1 MKFARAEQRAAEG
14 FSMSSANQ
22 PVQGM
27 SDIAVPEV
35 RLWQR
40 LEELAR
46 MVLARYGFDELRTP
60 VVEFEAVFTRSLGE
74 TTDVVQKEMYVFEK
88 GGRRLCL
95 RPEGTAGVMRHAA
108 GLGAQETDG
117 ARWYYI
123 GPMFRHERPQA
134 GRKRQFHQCGVEC
147 LEPPAP
153 LVDAEILALQ
163 VDLLRA
169 WGIGDCTVRL
179 NTRGEAGG
187 QARVAEGLRA
197 ALAARETELCEDCR
211 RRMSENVLR
220 VLDCKNEACQ
230 AIVAALPPLTQFMSE
245 ASRAYLEQVAAHL
258 DALGV
263 AYRLDPLLVR
273 GLDYYEHSVWEIAS
287 TALGAQNAV
296 AGGGRYRMQ
305 LGGRELA
312 GVGFAIGLERVVGV
326 LQALGRDGALLAPPP
341 PLIWLVGL
349 GAEAMK
355 QNLVLMQKLRAAGLT
370 CRMAPDGSMKS
381 QMRAANKSGAAWA
394 VIRGDDELTKGV
406 AGVKDMVSGAQ
417 EFLAVDTLAEQLAA
431 KVAVAK
437 A

>member
-1 MKFARAEQRAAEG
+1 
-14 FSMSSANQ
+14 MSSANQ

-40 LEELAR
+40 IERLAR
-46 MVLARYGFDELRTP
+46 ETLERYGFEELRTP
-60 VVEFEAVFTRSLGE
+60 VVEFESVFTRSLGE

-123 GPMFRHERPQA
+123 GPMFRSERPQA

-147 LEPPAP
+147 LEPPSP
-153 LVDAEILALQ
+153 LADAEILALQ
-163 VDLLRA
+163 VDLLRV
-169 WGIGDCTVRL
+169 WGLGDCEVRL
-179 NTRGEAGG
+179 NTRGESGG
-187 QARVAEGLRA
+187 QAKVAEGLRA
-197 ALAARETELCEDCR
+197 ALAPRAAELCEDCR
-211 RRMSENVLR
+211 RRISENVLR

-230 AIVAALPPLTQFMSE
+230 AVVANLPPMADFMGAE
-245 ASRAYLEQVAAHL
+245 SRAYLAQVAAQL

-263 AYRLDPLLVR
+263 KYRIDPLLVR
-273 GLDYYEHSVWEIAS
+273 GLDYYEHTVWEIAS

-296 AGGGRYRMQ
+296 AGGGRYRMN

-326 LQALGRDGALLAPPP
+326 LQALGRDQNLAAPPP
-341 PLIWLVGL
+341 PRVWLVGL
-349 GAEAMK
+349 GDEAMK
-355 QNLVLMQKLRAAGLT
+355 RNLALMQELRGKGLV
-370 CRMAPDGSMKS
+370 CQMAYAGSMKS

-394 VIRGDDELTKGV
+394 VIRGEDELAQGV
-406 AGVKDMVSGAQ
+406 AALKDMVSGEQ
-417 EFLAVDTLAEQLAA
+417 RTLPTSRLADELLARSA
-431 KVAVAK
+431 AVAQ
-437 A
+437 

>member
-1 MKFARAEQRAAEG
+1 
-14 FSMSSANQ
+14 MSSANQ

-27 SDIAVPEV
+27 SDIAAPEV

-40 LEELAR
+40 IEQLAR
-46 MVLARYGFDELRTP
+46 DVMVRYGFEELRTP

-108 GLGAQETDG
+108 GLGAAETDG
-117 ARWYYI
+117 ARWYYV
-123 GPMFRHERPQA
+123 GPMFRSERPQA

-147 LEPPAP
+147 LEPPSP

-169 WGIGDCTVRL
+169 WGLGDCEVRL
-179 NTRGEAGG
+179 NTRGESGG
-187 QARVAEGLRA
+187 RAKVAEGLRA
-197 ALAARETELCEDCR
+197 ALAPRANELCEDCR
-211 RRMSENVLR
+211 RRISENVLR
-220 VLDCKNEACQ
+220 VLDCKNEVCRS
-230 AIVAALPPLTQFMSE
+230 IVATLPPSTDFMSE
-245 ASRAYLEQVAAHL
+245 ESRAYLAQVAERL

-263 AYRLDPLLVR
+263 KYRIDPLLVR
-273 GLDYYEHSVWEIAS
+273 GLDYYEHTVWEIAS

-305 LGGRELA
+305 IGGRELA

-326 LQALGRDGALLAPPP
+326 LQALGKESELLVPPP
-341 PLIWLVGL
+341 KLAWLVGL
-349 GAEAMK
+349 GDEAAK
-355 QNLVLMQKLRAAGLT
+355 QNLALMQRLRAANVA
-370 CRMAPDGSMKS
+370 CRMAPGGSMKS

-394 VIRGDDELTKGV
+394 IIRGDDELAQGV
-406 AGVKDMVSGAQ
+406 AALKDMLAGTQETVSLQALP
-417 EFLAVDTLAEQLAA
+417 EVLAA
-431 KVAVAK
+431 RIAWPSK
-437 A
+437 

>member
-1 MKFARAEQRAAEG
+1 
-14 FSMSSANQ
+14 MSSANQ

-27 SDIAVPEV
+27 SDIAAPEV

-40 LEELAR
+40 LEQVAR
-46 MVLARYGFDELRTP
+46 AVMVRYGFEELRTP

-108 GLGAQETDG
+108 GLGAAETDG

-123 GPMFRHERPQA
+123 GPMFRSERPQA

-147 LEPPAP
+147 LEPPSP

-169 WGIGDCTVRL
+169 WGLGDCEVRL
-179 NTRGEAGG
+179 NTRGESGG
-187 QARVAEGLRA
+187 RTQVADGLRA
-197 ALAARETELCEDCR
+197 ALAPREAELCEDCR
-211 RRMSENVLR
+211 RRIAENVLR

-230 AIVAALPPLTQFMSE
+230 AIVATLPPSTDFMSE
-245 ASRAYLEQVAAHL
+245 ASRAYLAQVAGHL

-263 AYRLDPLLVR
+263 KYRVDPLLVR
-273 GLDYYEHSVWEIAS
+273 GLDYYEHTVWEIAS

-305 LGGRELA
+305 LGDRELV

-326 LQALGRDGALLAPPP
+326 LQALGRADALLVSSPK
-341 PLIWLVGL
+341 LVWLVGL
-349 GAEAMK
+349 GDEAMK
-355 QNLVLMQKLRAAGLT
+355 QNLALMQRLRAANVA
-370 CRMAPDGSMKS
+370 CRMAPGGSMKS

-394 VIRGDDELTKGV
+394 VIRGDDELTQGV
-406 AGVKDMVSGAQ
+406 AALKDMVAGTQ
-417 EFLAVDTLAEQLAA
+417 ETLPIQTLPDVLAA
-431 KVAVAK
+431 KIADPPK
-437 A
+437 